1 MIFLVLAVV
10 VLVVS
15 FVIALT
21 SLIREQKKLESEVE
35 RDVDTAQTDKNL
47 QGTKDEAT
55 YDSIPEQKR
64 SQGDSGLVR
73 KFQDTLPQKA
83 PQITQTVPYP
93 WEEAS
98 VSQLGDYDKTSK
110 VTKVVEEEKDASL
123 PELNK
128 TLNDSKSQPEGSFYI
143 RDILKKD

>member
-55 YDSIPEQKR
+55 YDSIPDQK

-98 VSQLGDYDKTSK
+98 ALQLGDYDKTSK
-110 VTKVVEEEKDASL
+110 VIKVVEEEKDASL